1 MPDWFRLSVRSL
13 SRSVLSCAV
22 FRRGIVAIACLTTAT
37 AIPGLAPAAEAVDL
51 ELVLAVDVSGSIDPS
66 EARLQRKGYERALL
80 NPDVIAAIKSGP
92 LGKIALSY
100 TEWAGMG
107 HYKVVVDWRI
117 VDSPESARRFVDRL
131 AETEVRSAHRTSLSD
146 AITFS
151 ARHLTENGFEGT
163 RRIVDISGD
172 GANNY
177 GRLVT
182 EARDEAVAQGI
193 IINGLPIVTDNP
205 TSGTYPSIPDLDLF
219 FRDCVIGGPGSF
231 HVVAHGFED
240 FARAVKK
247 KLILEIANRAP
258 PEPRWASSGRDGR
271 ARLWLTQASRGEARE
286 SPPCN
291 IGEWRWMSIIQ
302 GGSSDR

>member
-1 MPDWFRLSVRSL
+1 MPDWFRFSVRSL
-13 SRSVLSCAV
+13 SRAA
-22 FRRGIVAIACLTTAT
+22 FRCGVAAIACLTTAFAFPHPT
-37 AIPGLAPAAEAVDL
+37 RAAEAVDL
-51 ELVLAVDVSGSIDPS
+51 ELVLAVDVSGSIDPT
-66 EARLQRKGYERALL
+66 EARLQRKGYERAIL
-80 NPDVIAAIKSGP
+80 NPEVIDAIKSGP

-107 HYKVVVDWRI
+107 HYKVVVDWQVI
-117 VDSPESARRFVDRL
+117 DSPESAKTFVDKL
-131 AETEVRSAHRTSLSD
+131 MAVNIQNAHRTSLSD

-151 ARHLTENGFEGT
+151 ARHLNENAFEGT

-182 EARDEAVAQGI
+182 EARDEAVAQGV
-193 IINGLPIVTDNP
+193 IINGLPILTDTP
-205 TSGTYPSIPDLDLF
+205 TGGTYPSIPNLDLF

-231 HVVAHGFED
+231 HVVAHGFDD

-247 KLILEIANRAP
+247 KLILEVANLTP
-258 PEPRWASSGRDGR
+258 PERRQARAGGLDR
-271 ARLWLTQASRGEARE
+271 ARLWLTQARGDAARE

-302 GGSSDR
+302 GGTVDR

>member
-1 MPDWFRLSVRSL
+1 MPDWFRFSVRSL
-13 SRSVLSCAV
+13 SHAA
-22 FRRGIVAIACLTTAT
+22 FRRGIAAIACLTTAI
-37 AIPGLAPAAEAVDL
+37 AFPHLSRAAEAVDM
-51 ELVLAVDVSGSIDPS
+51 ELVLAVDVSGSIDPT
-66 EARLQRKGYERALL
+66 EARLQRKGYERAIL
-80 NPDVIAAIKSGP
+80 NPEVIDAIKSGP

-107 HYKVVVDWRI
+107 HYKVVVDWQI
-117 VDSPESARRFVDRL
+117 IDSAESAKTFVDKL
-131 AETEVRSAHRTSLSD
+131 MAVGIQNAHRTSLSD

-151 ARHLTENGFEGT
+151 AWHLNENAFEGT

-193 IINGLPIVTDNP
+193 VINGLPILTDTP
-205 TSGTYPSIPDLDLF
+205 TGGTYPSIPDLDLF

-231 HVVAHGFED
+231 HVVAHGFDD

-247 KLILEIANRAP
+247 KLILEIADRTPPDRHWARA
-258 PEPRWASSGRDGR
+258 EGSDR
-271 ARLWLTQASRGEARE
+271 ARLWLTQARRGEARE

-302 GGSSDR
+302 GGTGDR

>member
-1 MPDWFRLSVRSL
+1 MPEWIRLTVRL
-13 SRSVLSCAV
+13 LSCAV
-22 FRRGIVAIACLTTAT
+22 LRRGIVAIAALATVT
-37 AIPGLAPAAEAVDL
+37 AIPQSAKAAEAVDL
-51 ELVLAVDVSGSIDPS
+51 ELVLAVDVSGSIDPT
-66 EARLQRKGYERALL
+66 EARLQRQGYERALM
-80 NPDVIAAIKSGP
+80 NPEVIAAIKSGP

-107 HYKVVVDWRI
+107 HYKVVVDWQI
-117 VDSPESARRFVDRL
+117 VDSPESAKRFVERL
-131 AETEVRSAHRTSLSD
+131 MAVDIQNAHRTSLSD

-151 ARHLTENGFEGT
+151 VRHLSENGFEGT

-182 EARDEAVAQGI
+182 EARDEAVAQGVV
-193 IINGLPIVTDNP
+193 INGLPILTDNP

-240 FARAVKK
+240 IARAVKK
-247 KLILEIANRAP
+247 KLILEIADRAP
-258 PEPRWASSGRDGR
+258 ANRQWTGTGR
-271 ARLWLTQASRGEARE
+271 ARLMLAQARRGEPRE